1 MTEPVPQVRW
11 RPTTAFVAATAA
23 GVGLLALGVLA
34 GRVDV
39 ALLGAGPVLAAAWSA
54 RRGSGPVHV
63 SEELELAKNGAMT
76 GEKLTASYRICA
88 PGADHVRVRVSRS
101 GSDPVE
107 ALVTLDDDGART
119 LTART
124 PSVRNGRQPLY
135 EVDYVA
141 VGPAATTTAPAGR
154 REATEVV
161 ALPRPRPLPPL
172 PLPFRLRGLTGA
184 HASRRAGDGGE
195 LRDVHQFLPG
205 DRLRRIDWR
214 VTAKR
219 APDLSELYVRRDLA
233 LADAV
238 VVIVLDSR
246 DDVGPDAATWSGAV
260 PSRPD
265 EQTSL
270 DIAREA
276 AASLASAVIDAGDRV
291 GLRDLADARR
301 PVEPG
306 TGRRHLDRLLWQ
318 LATTAPRGAAPD
330 AVRAPQLPSG
340 ALVIVLSTFLD
351 PHAATVAG
359 QWRAL
364 GHRVVAIDTLP
375 PLRAGGLTVRER
387 IASRLVAIER
397 TDRLVGLAALGVETF
412 AWVPSGAVVG
422 PGVGNSAPEVELL
435 RLGYRSHGQPGRVGR
450 R

>member
-1 MTEPVPQVRW
+1 MW
-11 RPTTAFVAATAA
+11 RPTTAFVAGAAA
-23 GVGLLALGVLA
+23 GIVLLALGVLA
-34 GRVDV
+34 GRPDV
-39 ALLGAGPVLAAAWSA
+39 ALLGAGPALAAAWSA
-54 RRGSGPVHV
+54 RRGEGDAV
-63 SEELELAKNGAMT
+63 SVTEELELAKNGAMT
-76 GEKLTASYRICA
+76 GEKLSASYRITA
-88 PGADHVRVRVSRS
+88 PGADHVRLRVSRS
-101 GSDPVE
+101 GSDAVE
-107 ALVTLDDDGART
+107 AIVALDDDGDRT
-119 LTART
+119 VTAAT

-135 EVDYVA
+135 AVDYGA
-141 VGPAATTTAPAGR
+141 VGPAGATAAEPGR
-154 REATEVV
+154 RDATEVV
-161 ALPRPRPLPPL
+161 ALPRPRRLPPL

-184 HASRRAGDGGE
+184 HASRRPGDGGE

-219 APDLSELYVRRDLA
+219 SPDLRELYVRRDFA

-246 DDVGPDAATWSGAV
+246 DDVGPDPATWSGAV
-260 PSRPD
+260 PARPD
-265 EQTSL
+265 EATSL

-318 LATTAPRGAAPD
+318 LATTAPRGAAAD

-340 ALVIVLSTFLD
+340 SLVMVLSTFLD
-351 PHAATVAG
+351 SHAATVAS
-359 QWRAL
+359 QWRAM
-364 GHRVVAIDTLP
+364 GHRVVAVDTLP
-375 PLRAGGLTVRER
+375 PLRSGGLNVREQL
-387 IASRLVAIER
+387 ATRLVSIER
-397 TDRLVGLAALGVETF
+397 TDRLVALAALGVETF

-422 PGVGNSAPEVELL
+422 PGVGSREPEVELMA
-435 RLGYRSHGQPGRVGR
+435 LGYRSHGQPGKQAGR
-450 R
+450 